1 MSHLISIQMTA
12 NSESFRS
19 SVPGVRDKDLLY
31 YMKVIVISNI
41 NHSYLLNVSALRAT
55 QVFAHCW
62 VVGADRGKGGENV

>member
-1 MSHLISIQMTA
+1 M
-12 NSESFRS
+12 
-19 SVPGVRDKDLLY
+19 PGVRDKDLIY